1 MNLRLSIPYL
11 EFLVYDMGLVELVVY
26 GIVLGSIIALGA
38 IGLTLL
44 YGVLRFAHFAHGDL
58 MTLGAYVV
66 LLLNLELLPALGI
79 PDLKLGPLSFG
90 PRMLGALLV
99 SMAVTALVALLIDRI
114 LYNPLRA
121 RRSSAA
127 LLAIASLG
135 MAFIL
140 RSLIYIIWGPQFLFY
155 SQELRHTWELPAGVR
170 LKPDQVFILA
180 MALLLVL
187 LLYLFLQRTKLGK
200 AMRAMADNPQLAWVC
215 GIDIGRVT
223 IWTWGLG
230 AALAAAAGVLYGID
244 AQLRPDMG
252 WSFLLPLFAAVILG
266 GIGSPLGALVGGI
279 ILGVVQQVSTA
290 FMMPTYKP
298 AVAFLVLILLLLVR
312 PRGLFG
318 GT

>member
-1 MNLRLSIPYL
+1 MT
-11 EFLVYDMGLVELVVY
+11 ELLVY

-44 YGVLRFAHFAHGDL
+44 HGVLRFAHFAHGDL
-58 MTLGAYVV
+58 MTVGAYVV
-66 LLLNLELLPALGI
+66 LMLNAELLPALGI
-79 PDLKLGPLSFG
+79 PEFRWGPLSFG
-90 PRMLGALLV
+90 GRVLGSLVV
-99 SMAVTALVALLIDRI
+99 SMGVTALVALLIDRI
-114 LYNPLRA
+114 LYHPLRS
-121 RRSSAA
+121 RRASPT

-135 MAFIL
+135 IAFIL

-155 SQELRHTWELPAGVR
+155 SQELRPAWVLPLDVR
-170 LKPDQVFILA
+170 LKPDQVFILV
-180 MALLLVL
+180 MALLLVF

-200 AMRAMADNPQLAWVC
+200 AMRATADNPQLALVC
-215 GIDIGRVT
+215 GIDTGRVT
-223 IWTWGLG
+223 AWTWALG

-266 GIGSPLGALVGGI
+266 GIGSPLGALIGGI
-279 ILGVVQQVSTA
+279 ILGIVQQVSTA
-290 FMMPTYKP
+290 FLLPTYKP
-298 AVAFLVLILLLLVR
+298 AVAFAVLILLLFMR

>member
-1 MNLRLSIPYL
+1 MT
-11 EFLVYDMGLVELVVY
+11 ELIVY

-44 YGVLRFAHFAHGDL
+44 YGILRFAHFAHGDL

-66 LLLNLELLPALGI
+66 LLLNAQLLPTLGV
-79 PDLKLGPLSFG
+79 PELRLGSLSFG
-90 PRMLGALLV
+90 GRMLGSLLI
-99 SMAVTALVALLIDRI
+99 SMGVTAMVALFIDRL
-114 LYNPLRA
+114 LYAPLRG
-121 RRSSAA
+121 RKSSPVI
-127 LLAIASLG
+127 LAMASLG

-155 SQELRHTWELPAGVR
+155 SQELRPAWELPMGIR
-170 LKPDQVFILA
+170 LKPDQVFILV
-180 MALLLVL
+180 MTLLLVL

-200 AMRAMADNPQLAWVC
+200 AMRATADNPTLAWVC
-215 GIDIGRVT
+215 GIDTGRVT
-223 IWTWGLG
+223 AWTWVLG

-266 GIGSPLGALVGGI
+266 GIGSPLGALAGGI

-290 FMMPTYKP
+290 FLLPTYKP
-298 AVAFLVLILLLLVR
+298 AVAFLLLIVILLIR

-318 GT
+318 G

>member
-1 MNLRLSIPYL
+1 MT
-11 EFLVYDMGLVELVVY
+11 ELIVY

-44 YGVLRFAHFAHGDL
+44 YGILRFAHFAHGDL

-66 LLLNLELLPALGI
+66 LLLNTEMLPSLGI
-79 PDLKLGPLSFG
+79 PEFKLGPLSFG
-90 PRMLGALLV
+90 GRMLGALCL
-99 SMAVTALVALLIDRI
+99 SMGVTAVVALCIDRL

-121 RRSSAA
+121 RKSSPVI
-127 LLAIASLG
+127 LAMASLG
-135 MAFIL
+135 MAFIV
-140 RSLIYIIWGPQFLFY
+140 RSLIYIVWGPQFLFY
-155 SQELRHTWELPAGVR
+155 TQELRPAWELPLGVR
-170 LKPDQVFILA
+170 LRPDQVFILA
-180 MALLLVL
+180 IVLLLVL

-200 AMRAMADNPQLAWVC
+200 AMRGTADNPQLALVC
-215 GIDIGRVT
+215 GIDTGRVT
-223 IWTWGLG
+223 AWTWALG

-266 GIGSPLGALVGGI
+266 GIGSPLGALIGGI

-290 FMMPTYKP
+290 FLLPTYKP

>member
-1 MNLRLSIPYL
+1 MT
-11 EFLVYDMGLVELVVY
+11 ELIAY
-26 GIVLGSIIALGA
+26 GVVLGSIIALGA

-66 LLLNLELLPALGI
+66 LLLNAELLPALGV
-79 PDLKLGPLSFG
+79 PEFKWGPLSFG
-90 PRMLGALLV
+90 GRMLGSLLV
-99 SMAVTALVALLIDRI
+99 SMMVTALVALLIDRI
-114 LYNPLRA
+114 LYYPLRA
-121 RRSSAA
+121 RRSSPVIIAM
-127 LLAIASLG
+127 ASLG

-140 RSLIYIIWGPQFLFY
+140 RSLIYLIWGPQFLFY
-155 SQELRHTWELPAGVR
+155 AQELRPAWELPLAVR
-170 LKPDQVFILA
+170 LKPDQVFILV
-180 MALLLVL
+180 MALCLVL

-200 AMRAMADNPQLAWVC
+200 AMRATADNPQLAWVC

-223 IWTWGLG
+223 AWTWVLG
-230 AALAAAAGVLYGID
+230 AALAAAAGVFYGID

-290 FMMPTYKP
+290 FLVPTYKP

>member
-1 MNLRLSIPYL
+1 MT
-11 EFLVYDMGLVELVVY
+11 ELLVY

-58 MTLGAYVV
+58 MTVGAYVV
-66 LLLNLELLPALGI
+66 LMLNAELLPALGI
-79 PDLKLGPLSFG
+79 PELKWGPLSFG
-90 PRMLGALLV
+90 GRILGSLVV
-99 SMAVTALVALLIDRI
+99 SMGVTALVALLIDRV
-114 LYNPLRA
+114 LYHPLRS
-121 RRSSAA
+121 RRASPA

-135 MAFIL
+135 IAFIL

-155 SQELRHTWELPAGVR
+155 SQELRPAWVLPLDVR
-170 LKPDQVFILA
+170 LKPDQVFILV
-180 MALLLVL
+180 MALLLVF

-200 AMRAMADNPQLAWVC
+200 AMRATADNPQLALVC
-215 GIDIGRVT
+215 GIDTGRVT
-223 IWTWGLG
+223 AWTWALG

-266 GIGSPLGALVGGI
+266 GIGSPLGALIGGI

-290 FMMPTYKP
+290 FLLPTYKP
-298 AVAFLVLILLLLVR
+298 AVAFVVLILLLFAR

>member
-1 MNLRLSIPYL
+1 MT
-11 EFLVYDMGLVELVVY
+11 ELLVY
-26 GIVLGSIIALGA
+26 GIVLGSIMALGA

-58 MTLGAYVV
+58 MTVGAYVV
-66 LLLNLELLPALGI
+66 LVLNVELLPALGI
-79 PDLKLGPLSFG
+79 PELKWGSLSFG
-90 PRMLGALLV
+90 GRMLGALVV
-99 SMAVTALVALLIDRI
+99 SMGVTVLVALLIDRI
-114 LYNPLRA
+114 LYHPLRA
-121 RRSSAA
+121 RRSSPAI
-127 LLAIASLG
+127 LAIASLG

-140 RSLIYIIWGPQFLFY
+140 RSLVYIIWGPQFLFY
-155 SQELRHTWELPAGVR
+155 SQELRPAWVLPLDVR
-170 LKPDQVFILA
+170 LKPDQVFILV
-180 MALLLVL
+180 MVLILVL

-200 AMRAMADNPQLAWVC
+200 AMRATADNPQLALVC
-215 GIDIGRVT
+215 GIDTAYVT
-223 IWTWGLG
+223 AWTWGMG

-266 GIGSPLGALVGGI
+266 GIGNPLGALVGGI

-290 FMMPTYKP
+290 FLLPTYKP
-298 AVAFLVLILLLLVR
+298 AVAFLVLILLLFVR

>member
-1 MNLRLSIPYL
+1 M
-11 EFLVYDMGLVELVVY
+11 MELIIS

-44 YGVLRFAHFAHGDL
+44 YGILRFAHFAHGDL

-66 LLLNLELLPALGI
+66 LFLNLELLPWLGI
-79 PDLKLGPLSFG
+79 PELKLGPLSFG
-90 PRMLGALLV
+90 WRMLGSLV
-99 SMAVTALVALLIDRI
+99 ISMGVTAVVALLIDRL
-114 LYNPLRA
+114 LYEPLRT
-121 RRSSAA
+121 RQSSPVI
-127 LLAIASLG
+127 LAMASLG

-140 RSLIYIIWGPQFLFY
+140 RSLIYIIWGPQFVFY
-155 SQELRHTWELPAGVR
+155 TQELRPAWELPLEVR
-170 LKPDQVFILA
+170 LRPDQLFILVL
-180 MALLLVL
+180 ALVIVA

-200 AMRAMADNPQLAWVC
+200 AMRATADNPQLAWIC
-215 GIDIGRVT
+215 GIDTQRVT
-223 IWTWGLG
+223 AWTWLLG

-266 GIGSPLGALVGGI
+266 GIGSPVGALVGGL

-290 FMMPTYKP
+290 FLLPTYKP
-298 AVAFLVLILLLLVR
+298 AVAFLVLIILLLLR

-318 GT
+318 GMT